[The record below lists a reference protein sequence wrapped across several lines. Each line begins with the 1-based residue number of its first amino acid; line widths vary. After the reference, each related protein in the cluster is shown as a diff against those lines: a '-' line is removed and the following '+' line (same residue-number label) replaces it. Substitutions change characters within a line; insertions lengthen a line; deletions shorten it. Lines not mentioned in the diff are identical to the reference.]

1 MPTKDPLALDESVI
15 RDSTY
20 RCKGLPR
27 NFRGGQPAAL
37 KMWSHHSRYWALRP
51 SVFEKASG
59 TPYAEV
65 IRHQRE
71 NGSPFFDPHDQSA
84 ARAKAIDLKT
94 MRKDHS
100 HLVLDKWHYWL
111 HFPDVL
117 REVLDLDVEEIQ
129 ARIAVFD
136 RELLRG
142 VERCEAELA
151 AEREEEE
158 RKAAEA
164 REQAAARQAQQ
175 EQQRAEIAARQPWE
189 NALMPVG
196 RPRKLQRPPTP
207 APTPTPEGLPAPYR
221 MRADIVNRDVEGK
234 YIGDHLRWT
243 FEVTYADTRGHSELV
258 HPLMQALWNLFKP
271 HAICNGLDADHRRG
285 VFSAILKDA
294 KEAIPMVDEISR
306 VVRAAL
312 EFDPAVVPPISTTKA
327 SKILKVSADDLRLL
341 VQVQEITPQREVTLR
356 AHHLSDAPFQAFA
369 IEDVFALK
377 NELDERRRL
386 AASKV
391 DA

>member
-1 MPTKDPLALDESVI
+1 MPTKDPLILDDKVI

-20 RCKGLPR
+20 RCERLPR
-27 NFRGGQPAAL
+27 NFKGGQRAAL
-37 KMWSHHSRYWALRP
+37 ETWGRHGRFWALRP

-71 NGSPFFDPHDQSA
+71 NGFPFFDPHDQA
-84 ARAKAIDLKT
+84 TARAKAIDLQA
-94 MRKDHS
+94 MRQDTS

-111 HFPDVL
+111 HFPEVLRDVL
-117 REVLDLDVEEIQ
+117 ELDVKEIQ
-129 ARIAVFD
+129 ARIDVFD

-142 VERCEAELA
+142 VEKREAELA

-158 RKAAEA
+158 RKATEA
-164 REQAAARQAQQ
+164 REQAAARRAQQ

-189 NALMPVG
+189 NALMPIG
-196 RPRKLQRPPTP
+196 RPRKLQKPPTP

-221 MRADIVNRDVEGK
+221 MRAHIVNRDVEGK

-243 FEVTYADTRGHSELV
+243 FEATHADTRGHSELV
-258 HPLMQALWNLFKP
+258 HPLMQTLWNLFRP
-271 HAICNGLDADHRRG
+271 YAIYNGLNADHRRG
-285 VFSAILKDA
+285 VFSVIFEDA
-294 KEAIPMVDEISR
+294 KLAISMVGEVSR

-312 EFDPAVVPPISTTKA
+312 EFDPAVVPPVSTTKA
-327 SKILKVSADDLRLL
+327 AKILKVSADDLRLL
-341 VQVQEITPQREVTLR
+341 VEVQEITPQREVTLR
-356 AHHLSDAPFQAFA
+356 ARNLNDAPFQAFA
-369 IEDVFALK
+369 VEDVLALK
-377 NELDERRRL
+377 DELDERRRL
-386 AASKV
+386 AASRM